1 MKKIILFLL
10 MFILMGCS
18 TKYELVIDNETITE
32 TLEIISEE
40 SDITKKEENYYT
52 YLEEYPIFI
61 DEEFLYDTPNEK
73 LENVDYYQK
82 SIIETQFGYE
92 ATYKSKFE
100 YNDLERSRILNT
112 AFSTSNIG
120 YDRKENFY
128 YINLQNLKIFKYNK
142 DISKIEVNI
151 KLKDYSVIESNATY
165 INDDYLTWVFIND
178 ENYKDNKIILNFK
191 KKELINNGNNN
202 TTNNNEKNDN
212 NTIIDNNIEK
222 KVTLTRDVLIA
233 IAGVGVFLVII
244 TIIFKSKKI
253 INKNWYSKNL

>member
-1 MKKIILFLL
+1 MKKVILFLL

-32 TLEIISEE
+32 NLQIISEE
-40 SDITKKEENYYT
+40 SDLNKKEEIYYT

-73 LENVDYYQK
+73 LENVKYYQK
-82 SIIETQFGYE
+82 SIIETQYGYE
-92 ATYKSKFE
+92 ATYKSKFK

-120 YDRKENFY
+120 YDRKQKYY

-142 DISKIEVNI
+142 DISKIEINI

-165 INDDYLTWVFIND
+165 INDDYLTWVFVND

-191 KKELINNGNNN
+191 NKELINNQNNN
-202 TTNNNEKNDN
+202 ITNNDNIANNNEKNN
-212 NTIIDNNIEK
+212 NTIIDNNTEK
-222 KVTLTRDVLIA
+222 KETLTSDLLIS
-233 IAGVGVFLVII
+233 IIGVGLFLIII
-244 TIIFKSKKI
+244 TIIFKCKKI
-253 INKNWYSKNL
+253 INKN